1 MNFIIGLPAMVPF
14 YSAWLLLTEF
24 RSCAFNNT
32 GFQSHCGSFDV
43 IEGARWAR
51 GGVVIF
57 GGLGVLLVVAV
68 DVLFPAAY
76 GRRVRPWLLG
86 MLVIPVPYLIAIA
99 ALALVG

>member
-1 MNFIIGLPAMVPF
+1 MNFIIGLPAMVPLH
-14 YSAWLLLTEF
+14 SAWLLLTEY

-32 GFQSHCGSFDV
+32 GFQSHCGSFGV
-43 IEGARWAR
+43 IEGAGWAR